1 MAMLER
7 EKELAELNN
16 KLSDL
21 RKLAEDKQAD
31 FSSEI
36 EGLEEKLTRMKKE
49 AFLNLTAMDKLA
61 LSRMVE
67 RPTTLDYIERIFHS
81 FIELHGDRMYRDDP
95 CIVGG
100 VARLG
105 DLPITVIGQQKGRN
119 TKENVKRNFGM
130 TNPEGYR
137 KALRLM
143 KQAEKFHRPVV
154 CFIDTPGAD
163 PGIGA
168 EERGQGEAIARNLME
183 MVSLR
188 TPVISIV
195 LGEGGSGGALALSI
209 ADEIWMLEHSIYS
222 ILSPEGFASILWKDS
237 SRAKEAAQIMKITAQ
252 DLQQMGLIDKVLP
265 EPLGGAHH
273 DPEAMAAVIKEHL
286 LKVPFRTML
295 EQLDDVLERRYQKYR
310 RIGAYTE

>member
-1 MAMLER
+1 MLDR
-7 EKELAELNN
+7 EKDIAELNN
-16 KLSDL
+16 KLNDL
-21 RKLAEDKQAD
+21 KKLAQEKQAD

-36 EGLEEKLTRMKKE
+36 EGVEAKLEKMKEDSLT
-49 AFLNLTAMDKLA
+49 NLTPMDKLA

-67 RPTTLDYIERIFHS
+67 RPTSLDYIEKIFDI

-100 VARLG
+100 IAKLG
-105 DLPITVIGQQKGRN
+105 DLPVTVIGQQKGRN

-130 TNPEGYR
+130 TSPEGFR

-143 KQAEKFHRPVV
+143 KQAEKFQRPVI

-163 PGIGA
+163 PGAGA

-183 MVSLR
+183 MANLR

-195 LGEGGSGGALALSI
+195 IGEGGSGGALALSV
-209 ADEIWMLEHSIYS
+209 ADEIWMLEHAVYA

-237 SRAKEAAQIMKITAQ
+237 SRAKEAAQLMKITAQ
-252 DLQQMGLIDKVLP
+252 DLSELAMIDRILP
-265 EPLGGAHH
+265 EPVGGAHK
-273 DPEAMAAVIKEHL
+273 DIDGMAAVIKESL
-286 LKVPFRTML
+286 LKVPFRMMI
-295 EQLDDVLERRYQKYR
+295 EKIDDVMKKRFEKYR
-310 RIGAYTE
+310 KIGAYTE